1 MGGRYQGTCSLGH
14 CNLTSPTSDSPPLLS
29 SHLLLHLLQRRAG
42 SCSVLWQANIPP
54 PFQGLSSISQPV
66 TATEAPAPY
75 ACIAPAAPAS
85 CWASFDL
92 THTRSTLSVC
102 SAYCLPY
109 CHCPAFACLSTCQ
122 LIHTT
127 SSHLHL
133 RPGLPSPS
141 HLVAAAAI
149 LVFAPP
155 LPPSPPSPSLP
166 HCLLVTTI
174 TRTVTLETTTSTHHS
189 ANQRE
194 QPDCLLLLLLFS

>member
-1 MGGRYQGTCSLGH
+1 MGGRYQGTYSLGH

-66 TATEAPAPY
+66 RATEAPAPY
-75 ACIAPAAPAS
+75 ACIERAAPAS
-85 CWASFDL
+85 CWDSFDL
-92 THTRSTLSVC
+92 THTHSTLSVC
-102 SAYCLPY
+102 LFCLLPT
-109 CHCPAFACLSTCQ
+109 ACLAATAQLLLASTCQ

-127 SSHLHL
+127 SSHLHLL

-155 LPPSPPSPSLP
+155 LPPLPSFSVPPSLSPCDNNHADSHTRDYNINPSPSESP
-166 HCLLVTTI
+166 
-174 TRTVTLETTTSTHHS
+174 
-189 ANQRE
+189 
-194 QPDCLLLLLLFS
+194 